1 MGRNGAMHLAAFG
14 VAMLAASFD
23 ANAATLVDCRFKGGG
38 GDAISRGFYVS
49 NYAGTTVDTVTI
61 AHAAPDSER
70 RTIRLTMRLN
80 AYNGPILGVSDHTR
94 TIGPEAAPTIF
105 RFDGAVVPAGARLVF
120 TQVVISGAANV
131 SYDVG
136 AGTCSNV
143 TQTEGT
149 TAPLDDFR
157 RATVG
162 LMITGS
168 PTDITDVTAFSCPYD
183 PGGASDR
190 IDRGFYV
197 TNYPGVS
204 IRTVSLRLRSLFQG
218 DRWVLVDA
226 RLGTYDGPLI
236 GSASLLILDMPTST
250 QEYTFSFGNKSV
262 PAGST
267 IAFVTR
273 LFSGTDEVYFDRGFG
288 PCLDAVETQGTAP
301 PLDEFRRESMGLRIT
316 GDVASAAPIAAVEY
330 YHAGFGHYFLTAQ
343 ADEIAGLDGGAYGGA
358 FARTGLEFK
367 VRDGPAN
374 GTIPVC
380 RFFTVTFAPKSSH
393 FYTSD
398 PGECEAVKNNPDWQF
413 EKIAFYVHR
422 YDGGACPAGTIPVYR
437 IYNNGQTGAPNHR
450 FTTNLALY
458 GNFVNTQGWAAEGV
472 RFCVPQ

>member
-1 MGRNGAMHLAAFG
+1 MGRNGAMHAVAFG
-14 VAMLAASFD
+14 AAMLAVAFD
-23 ANAATLVDCRFKGGG
+23 ANAATLADCRFKGGG

-80 AYNGPILGVSDHTR
+80 AYNGPILGVSEHTR
-94 TIGPEAAPTIF
+94 TIGPEATPTIF

-120 TQVVISGAANV
+120 TQAVTSGAANV
-131 SYDVG
+131 NYDVG
-136 AGTCSNV
+136 AGPCSNV

-168 PTDITDVTAFSCPYD
+168 PTDITDVTTFSCPFG
-183 PGGASDR
+183 PNGGGDR

-197 TNYPGVS
+197 TNYPGTK
-204 IRTVSLRLRSLFQG
+204 IRRVVLRHSTDTPEQKWIG
-218 DRWVLVDA
+218 IEA
-226 RLGTYDGPLI
+226 RLGSYDGPLI
-236 GSASLLILDMPTST
+236 GSGSVIIDIGSNFTETSYLLSGGD
-250 QEYTFSFGNKSV
+250 V

-267 IAFVTR
+267 IAFR
-273 LFSGTDEVYFDRGFG
+273 QWLIGGSGLVFYDKGFG
-288 PCLDAVETQGTAP
+288 PCLDVVETAGTAP
-301 PLDEFRRESMGLRIT
+301 PLDEYRNDSIGMRIT
-316 GDVASAAPIAAVEY
+316 GDVASDAPIVAVEY

-358 FARTGLEFK
+358 FARTGLEFN
-367 VRDGPAN
+367 VRDGPAD
-374 GTIPVC
+374 GAIPVC

-398 PGECEAVKNNPDWQF
+398 PDECEAVKNNPDWQF
-413 EKIAFYVHR
+413 EKVAFYVHR
-422 YDGGACPAGTIPVYR
+422 DEVGACPAGTIPVYR
-437 IYNNGQTGAPNHR
+437 IYNDGQSGAPNHR

>member
-1 MGRNGAMHLAAFG
+1 MGRNRAMHAVAFSA
-14 VAMLAASFD
+14 AMLAASFG
-23 ANAATLVDCRFKGGG
+23 ANGATLIDCQFKGGS

-49 NYAGTTVDTVTI
+49 NYAGTTVDTVTV

-70 RTIRLTMRLN
+70 RTIKLTMRLN
-80 AYNGPILGVSDHTR
+80 AYNGPILGVSEYTR
-94 TIGPEAAPTIF
+94 TIGPESAPTIF
-105 RFDGAVVPAGARLVF
+105 HFGGAVVPAGARLVF
-120 TQVVISGAANV
+120 TQAVTTGTANV
-131 SYDVG
+131 NYDVG
-136 AGTCSNV
+136 AGPCSNV

-168 PTDITDVTAFSCPYD
+168 PTDITDVTTFSCPYNPD
-183 PGGASDR
+183 GASDR
-190 IDRGFYV
+190 IDRGFHV

-204 IRTVSLRLRSLFQG
+204 IRTVSLRLRSLVQG
-218 DRWVLVDA
+218 DRWILIDA
-226 RLGTYDGPLI
+226 RLGAYDGPLI
-236 GSASLLILDMPTST
+236 GSASVLVLDMATST
-250 QEYTFSFGNKSV
+250 HEFTFSFGNKAV

-288 PCLDAVETQGTAP
+288 PCLDAVETHGTAP
-301 PLDEFRRESMGLRIT
+301 PLDEFRRESMGLKIT

-330 YHAGFGHYFLTAQ
+330 FHAGFGHYFLTAQ

-358 FARTGLEFK
+358 FARTGLEFN
-367 VRDGPAN
+367 VRDGPAD

-398 PGECEAVKNNPDWQF
+398 PDECEVVRNNPDWQF

-437 IYNNGQTGAPNHR
+437 LYNNGQTGAPNHR